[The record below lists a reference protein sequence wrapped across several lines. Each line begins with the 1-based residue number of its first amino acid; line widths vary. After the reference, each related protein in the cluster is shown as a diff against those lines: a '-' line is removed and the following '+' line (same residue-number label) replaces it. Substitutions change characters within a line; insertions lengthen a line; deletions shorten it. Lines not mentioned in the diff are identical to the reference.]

1 MDTLINSAII
11 SFHNYDKRRKN
22 IKELLLDLKY
32 NNNIVQKL
40 TVTFS
45 RKNRIYEK
53 DIFELMTNDIK
64 NNVSNPNITQFFMD
78 CIYYAIPNNNNDFL
92 LLIILGFDSIER
104 KTKFIIYRPYKK

>member
-11 SFHNYDKRRKN
+11 SFYNYDKRRKN

-64 NNVSNPNITQFFMD
+64 NNVSNPNITQFFID
-78 CIYYAIPNNNNDFL
+78 CILCNP
-92 LLIILGFDSIER
+92 
-104 KTKFIIYRPYKK
+104 K

>member
-1 MDTLINSAII
+1 MINIYKNIKKNKISNNNNKIEDILTLDTLINSAVI
-11 SFHNYDKRRKN
+11 SFYNYSKRRQN

-53 DIFELMTNDIK
+53 DIFAIMTNDMK

-78 CIYYAIPNNNNDFL
+78 CTYYSIP
-92 LLIILGFDSIER
+92 
-104 KTKFIIYRPYKK
+104 K